1 MRENKLLGWLSL
13 ALFIVALGVMAGLFA
28 VAGLGW
34 DKSIEEYLKLK
45 LNANIILLMVSGLGL
60 LAVIL
65 GFPAFRTIQG
75 KLALVGGL
83 VLSVVAGCMFAMTA
97 APGDGS
103 RLEMVRGGGITE
115 SNGYWF
121 QAGGLFL
128 QKGSPGV
135 LFGSAKAPD
144 GDRELKYVV
153 IFKHRATGGS
163 SIESPSNISDQ
174 GMDRR
179 QITIADG
186 VNIDGKGVRLTL
198 EIEIDSTN
206 NVVKREELT
215 FDGKKIDLSRGRLF
229 LVDLTGGTTTWEQVQ
244 VTLPGKPPDPTETKN
259 ALELSKRVLSEVPSN
274 STAVRDFLR

>member
-1 MRENKLLGWLSL
+1 
-13 ALFIVALGVMAGLFA
+13 
-28 VAGLGW
+28 
-34 DKSIEEYLKLK
+34 
-45 LNANIILLMVSGLGL
+45 MVSGLGL
-60 LAVIL
+60 IAVIL
-65 GFPAFRTIQG
+65 GFLAFRTNQG

-83 VLSVVAGCMFAMTA
+83 ILSLVAGCMFAMTA
-97 APGDGS
+97 MPGDGS

-186 VNIDGKGVRLTL
+186 VSIDGKGVRLTL

-215 FDGKKIDLSRGRLF
+215 FDGKKIDLQGTSVSRRSHRRNHDLGTGTGHSSRERHRILPKLRTPWSCRNACSPSCPAILQRSMIFSGRSRTQPLRDFMARFDHLSF
-229 LVDLTGGTTTWEQVQ
+229 LVLGFLLDLV
-244 VTLPGKPPDPTETKN
+244 PGRRWLCDRH
-259 ALELSKRVLSEVPSN
+259 LH
-274 STAVRDFLR
+274 